1 MTTRSA
7 PGFLRAAGR
16 SRTEPF
22 STAVTKSATVLV
34 WIAMASAH
42 KGEGRCARGHGHV
55 GLVRRVRLAH
65 GREGALDED
74 GDENA
79 ERVVLPSGPGLADAG
94 RLSPGYRGRQD
105 RDDRGRVRRV
115 PHGVPGHGPCGCGP
129 GGDIHVAHDLG
140 PAVYL
145 ANRTVFVPEFTA

>member
-7 PGFLRAAGR
+7 PGFLRAAR
-16 SRTEPF
+16 TSRTEPF

-65 GREGALDED
+65 GREGAPDE
-74 GDENA
+74 GGGGKA
-79 ERVVLPSGPGLADAG
+79 GRVVLPSGPGLAGGGG
-94 RLSPGYRGRQD
+94 RR
-105 RDDRGRVRRV
+105 
-115 PHGVPGHGPCGCGP
+115 
-129 GGDIHVAHDLG
+129 
-140 PAVYL
+140 PA
-145 ANRTVFVPEFTA
+145 